1 MNSEDE
7 FRGWIQ
13 EWTQEWTQGW
23 TQGWTQE
30 WAQGFKVSKLGS
42 IRVGLS
48 DRRMEGLVD

>member
-7 FRGWIQ
+7 LKGWIQ
-13 EWTQEWTQGW
+13 EWTQEWTQG
-23 TQGWTQE
+23 

-48 DRRMEGLVD
+48 DRHMEGLVD